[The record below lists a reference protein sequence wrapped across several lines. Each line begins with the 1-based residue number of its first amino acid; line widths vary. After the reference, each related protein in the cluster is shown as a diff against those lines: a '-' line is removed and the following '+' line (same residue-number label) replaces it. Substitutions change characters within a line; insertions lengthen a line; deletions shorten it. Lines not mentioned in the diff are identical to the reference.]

1 MAKQKND
8 QVPAHSEDEISALF
22 GKVTDGIS
30 VKVSMGPEG
39 RNVVR
44 DFLVG
49 LDENLTVAEVK
60 SALEADWS

>member
-8 QVPAHSEDEISALF
+8 QAPAHSEDEISALF
-22 GKVTDGIS
+22 GKVTDGVS

-49 LDENLTVAEVK
+49 LDENLTVADVK